1 VIDLLC
7 AAAAVEAVCK
17 EHGWRHCFIGG
28 LALQRWGEVRFTK
41 DADVTVFTGYG
52 DEMSFIEPL
61 LDRFKS
67 RIADAAN
74 FAEQRRILLLE
85 SDESVG
91 IDVALGALPFEEGMV
106 ERATQFTFPPDVL
119 LTTCSAE
126 DLVITK
132 TFSGRGQDWI
142 DVERIIVRQQDKLDW
157 PLIKAELKDLLP
169 LKDAEDHLDELL
181 QLREQVDNYDD

>member
-1 VIDLLC
+1 MIDLLR
-7 AAAAVEAVCK
+7 AAAAVEAVCQ

-41 DADVTVFTGYG
+41 DADATVFTGYG
-52 DEMSFIEPL
+52 DEMTFIAPL

-67 RIADAAN
+67 RIEDAAT

-91 IDVALGALPFEEGMV
+91 IDIALGALPFEEAMV
-106 ERATQFTFPPDVL
+106 KRATPFLFPPDVP

-142 DVERIIVRQQDKLDW
+142 DIERILVRQQGKLDW
-157 PLIKAELKDLLP
+157 TLIKTELNQLLP
-169 LKDAEDHLDELL
+169 LKEAEDHLTQLFA
-181 QLREQVDNYDD
+181 LREQVDNYDD

>member
-1 VIDLLC
+1 MIDLLR

-41 DADVTVFTGYG
+41 DADATVFTGYG
-52 DEMSFIEPL
+52 NELSFIKPL

-91 IDVALGALPFEEGMV
+91 IDIALGALPFEEAMV
-106 ERATQFTFPPDVL
+106 NRATSFMFPPDVS

-142 DVERIIVRQQDKLDW
+142 DIERILVRQQGQLDW
-157 PLIKAELKDLLP
+157 TLIKTELNQLLP
-169 LKDAEDHLDELL
+169 LKEAEDHLTQLL
-181 QLREQVDNYDD
+181 ALREQVDNYDD